1 MLALIKFER
10 WNRLSGADREA
21 LLLTG
26 AYLVRRPFMHPI
38 SNVDHCQESLFSGLS
53 VLFSSFQ
60 QPDQADTAISSSF
73 HLAAKGLDAKRAGI
87 FLIRYKPEGIHLE
100 TLCSVGLAQQEIH
113 AIEFGQ
119 GPEEDTRLTRVCWAI
134 KSQTD
139 VKAGDQILD
148 SLQHLSSSLDAVC
161 LPTVDPILKVPSA
174 VLYFERE
181 AGASAESK
189 RLAKEW
195 ADVYS
200 LALGQIIRV
209 GFAQK
214 DTEYGPESARDS
226 ENSSENKPRLIG
238 DSIQTQVLR
247 SELHDIH
254 ISAASAPDPDPILIL
269 GERGTG
275 KDLVARY
282 IYSYS
287 ARRNAPYVA
296 VNCAEITDEM
306 ATARFFGHKRGAFT
320 GSVASEPG
328 LFRAADGG
336 VLFLDEI
343 GDLSL
348 RAQATL
354 LRVLENRTLVPVG
367 ETKEVRV
374 NVQVILGTNCNP
386 EKAVA
391 EGRMRPDL
399 LDRFRTNQIC
409 LAPLRERPWDIP
421 ALVRHFIAYHEDRTR
436 KKTLGL
442 APDVLKTMVGYSWSG
457 NVRELARV
465 CSLLIT
471 HAKPGM
477 LIDNALFARL
487 FPHVAKERRNPA
499 AGALLDG
506 DLNMKNA
513 LETFGRELILARL
526 RQHNWDVKLTRES
539 LGLPKT
545 TFHRYTRALGISGS
559 MREALACTG

>member
-1 MLALIKFER
+1 MNKIF
-10 WNRLSGADREA
+10 SPDRAESCQEA
-21 LLLTG
+21 C
-26 AYLVRRPFMHPI
+26 MHPI
-38 SNVDHCQESLFSGLS
+38 SNLEYQQLLFSGLS
-53 VLFSSFQ
+53 VLFSSFHE
-60 QPDQADTAISSSF
+60 PDKADTAISSSF
-73 HLAAKGLDAKRAGI
+73 HLVATGLGAKRGAL
-87 FLIRYKPEGIHLE
+87 FLVRYKPEGVHLE
-100 TLCSVGLAQQEIH
+100 TLCDLGLAQQELQ
-113 AIEFGQ
+113 AIESGQ
-119 GPEEDTRLTRVCWAI
+119 EPGEDGRLAHVCRAVRNYR
-134 KSQTD
+134 D
-139 VKAGDQILD
+139 VEAGDELLE
-148 SLQHLSSSLDAVC
+148 SLQHLSSSLNVVC
-161 LPTVDPILKVPSA
+161 LPMIDPILKAPSA
-174 VLYFERE
+174 VLYLETE
-181 AGASAESK
+181 ADPSSESK

-195 ADVYS
+195 TDVYS
-200 LALGQIIRV
+200 LALSQIIRV
-209 GFAQK
+209 GFAQRNM
-214 DTEYGPESARDS
+214 EYGPESAHDS
-226 ENSSENKPRLIG
+226 ANASGNKPRLIG

-247 SELHDIH
+247 CELHDIH
-254 ISAASAPDPDPILIL
+254 VPAASAPDPDPILIL

-287 ARRNAPYVA
+287 TRRNGPYIA

-306 ATARFFGHKRGAFT
+306 AAARFFGHKRGAFT

-354 LRVLENRTLVPVG
+354 LRVLENRMLVPVG

-374 NVQVILGTNCNP
+374 DVQVVLGTNCNP
-386 EKAVA
+386 EQAVA
-391 EGRMRPDL
+391 EGRMRADL
-399 LDRFRTNQIC
+399 LDRFRTNQIS

-421 ALVRHFIAYHEDRTR
+421 ALTRHFITYHEERTR
-436 KKTLGL
+436 KNTLGL

-465 CSLLIT
+465 CSLLVT
-471 HAKPGM
+471 HVKPGM
-477 LIDNALFARL
+477 LIDSALFTRL
-487 FPHVAKERRNPA
+487 FPHIAKERRNPG

-506 DLNMKNA
+506 ELNMRNA

-526 RQHNWDVKLTRES
+526 RQHNWNVKSTRES

-559 MREALACTG
+559 IRETLACHG